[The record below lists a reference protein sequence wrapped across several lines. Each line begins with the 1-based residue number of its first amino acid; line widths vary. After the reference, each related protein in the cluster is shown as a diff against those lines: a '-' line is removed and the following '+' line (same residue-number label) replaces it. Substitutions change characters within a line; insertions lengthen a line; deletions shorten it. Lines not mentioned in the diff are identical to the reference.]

1 MTMAIHTDDAQRITT
16 YYDPAAPAPTRFL
29 IWFENLKVRVVAEAG
44 ETPAATWQ
52 RVLAEVQYQRSRF
65 LEGSQKD
72 PEWKTQRYMFRG
84 NPHQHA
90 HVFAGIDMPE
100 ELRLQLFKRWA
111 IWWFDMMGT
120 ENRNPDHK
128 ARVAALTM
136 ACKLAGMYTPQR
148 TRVHIVVRQRAA

>member
-1 MTMAIHTDDAQRITT
+1 MSMAIHTDNAQRITT
-16 YYDPAAPAPTRFL
+16 YYDPEAPAPTRFL
-29 IWFENLKVRVVAEAG
+29 IWFENRKMRVVAEVG

-52 RVLAEVQYQRSRF
+52 RVLAEVQHRCKHF

-72 PEWKTQRYMFRG
+72 SEWKRQGYFRG
-84 NPHQHA
+84 NPHQLA

-100 ELRLQLFKRWA
+100 EIRLQLFKRWA

-120 ENRNPDHK
+120 ENRNPDHE

-136 ACKLAGMYTPQR
+136 ACKLAEMDTPQR
-148 TRVHIVVRQRAA
+148 TRVQIIVRQRSA